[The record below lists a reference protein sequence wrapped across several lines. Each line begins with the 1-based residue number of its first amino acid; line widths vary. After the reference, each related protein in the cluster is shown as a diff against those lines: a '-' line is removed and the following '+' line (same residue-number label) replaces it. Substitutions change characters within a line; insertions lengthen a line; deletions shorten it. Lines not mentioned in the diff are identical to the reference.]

1 MATRKQR
8 RGPLSAEHRANIAAA
23 LNRPDVKA
31 RMSAARKGH
40 EVSPEARARI
50 AAALKGRPGRPLSP
64 EHRAKIATARKG
76 RRRGIPGS
84 AAEGGGK

>member
-31 RMSAARKGH
+31 RISASLKGH
-40 EVSPEARARI
+40 EVSPETRAKI
-50 AAALKGRPGRPLSP
+50 AAAL
-64 EHRAKIATARKG
+64 KG

-84 AAEGGGK
+84 AAEGDGT